1 MTEDMIW
8 HILDQQFCS
17 FKTQLE
23 NEKKKFCKN
32 EYNLTGT
39 CSKFTCPLANGRY
52 ATVLEENGIL
62 YLHVKT
68 IERAHTPANLW
79 EKIQL
84 PSEISGAL
92 KVINENLAFWPKR
105 FVNKVKERLVRLHQ
119 YLIRYRKWYYRAKP
133 RLVTVHKK
141 YERRE
146 QRRELKALIAAK
158 LDVAIK
164 QELLERLKQG
174 TYEPFINLNNKAYM
188 ELLREE
194 KRREK
199 LKTRGRKKARHDT
212 EEEKDADT
220 TATTTT
226 TATASGDDVDLSA
239 PDLEFV
245 EAEDDE
251 VNMNDM
257 DDMEDQYIVGSEE
270 EDEDEDEDEDE
281 VEYERELELEDD
293 GQDALREDILKH
305 IPISLDVE
313 DDDDDEIV
321 RMKRRLLLKRKK
333 KVQEKQEAERKRAKD
348 AQKKRKRYGAHV
360 EIEYE
365 PSTTPAET
373 QRVSSSSSS
382 SSW

>member
-17 FKTQLE
+17 FKTAV
-23 NEKKKFCKN
+23 EKRKFCKN

-62 YLHVKT
+62 YLHIKT
-68 IERAHTPANLW
+68 IERAHSPANLW

-84 PSEISGAL
+84 PDDITAAV
-92 KVINENLAFWPKR
+92 KVIDKNLAFWPNR

-119 YLIRYRKWYYRAKP
+119 YLIRYRKWYYRVKP

-141 YERRE
+141 FERRE

-158 LDVAIK
+158 LDFAIK

-194 KRREK
+194 KRREH
-199 LKTRGRKKARHDT
+199 LATRGRRKPKR
-212 EEEKDADT
+212 EEEEELATQKEADADT
-220 TATTTT
+220 
-226 TATASGDDVDLSA
+226 DVDLSV
-239 PDLEFV
+239 PHQFV

-257 DDMEDQYIVGSEE
+257 EDFVVDEDEEEE
-270 EDEDEDEDEDE
+270 EDEIDEEE
-281 VEYERELELEDD
+281 ELQLEKEDD
-293 GQDALREDILKH
+293 GNDDLREDILKH
-305 IPISLDVE
+305 IPINLDIE
-313 DDDDDEIV
+313 EGDDEELA
-321 RMKRRLLLKRKK
+321 RLKKRLLLKRKRK
-333 KVQEKQEAERKRAKD
+333 LMQKHEQERKRTKP
-348 AQKKRKRYGAHV
+348 KKNAYGAPHV

-365 PSTTPAET
+365 NTPTTSTQTAT
-373 QRVSSSSSS
+373 
-382 SSW
+382 SW

>member
-1 MTEDMIW
+1 MSTEDMIW

-79 EKIQL
+79 EKIEL

-199 LKTRGRKKARHDT
+199 LATRGRKKSRNDP
-212 EEEKDADT
+212 EEEKEKE
-220 TATTTT
+220 TTTT
-226 TATASGDDVDLSA
+226 TTSTADDEVDLSA
-239 PDLEFV
+239 PDLTFV

-251 VNMNDM
+251 VDMNEG
-257 DDMEDQYIVGSEE
+257 DMEDYVVGE
-270 EDEDEDEDEDE
+270 EDEDEDEEEEDI
-281 VEYERELELEDD
+281 EYERELELEDD
-293 GQDALREDILKH
+293 GQDALREDIISKF
-305 IPISLDVE
+305 PILAQE
-313 DDDDDEIV
+313 DDDDDEIA
-321 RMKRRLLLKRKK
+321 RMKKRLMLKQKRKLQLKRD
-333 KVQEKQEAERKRAKD
+333 EERKRAND
-348 AQKKRKRYGAHV
+348 TQKKRKRYGAHV

-365 PSTTPAET
+365 PSTTPET

-382 SSW
+382 W

>member
-17 FKTQLE
+17 FKTQLQG
-23 NEKKKFCKN
+23 EKRKFCKN

-52 ATVLEENGIL
+52 ATILEENGIL
-62 YLHVKT
+62 YLHIKT

-79 EKIQL
+79 EKIEL

-141 YERRE
+141 FERRE

-164 QELLERLKQG
+164 NELVERLKQG

-194 KRREK
+194 KHKEK
-199 LKTRGRKKARHDT
+199 LKNRGKKKPRKET
-212 EEEKDADT
+212 EDGET
-220 TATTTT
+220 TAETISTDPD
-226 TATASGDDVDLSA
+226 GVDLDA

-251 VNMNDM
+251 VDMNDM
-257 DDMEDQYIVGSEE
+257 EDYVVGE
-270 EDEDEDEDEDE
+270 EDEDEDEDEEELDE
-281 VEYERELELEDD
+281 EEERELEMEDD

-313 DDDDDEIV
+313 SDDDDEIA
-321 RMKRRLLLKRKK
+321 RMKKRLLLKRKK

-348 AQKKRKRYGAHV
+348 DQKKRKRYGAHV

-365 PSTTPAET
+365 PSTEP
-373 QRVSSSSSS
+373 QRTTTS